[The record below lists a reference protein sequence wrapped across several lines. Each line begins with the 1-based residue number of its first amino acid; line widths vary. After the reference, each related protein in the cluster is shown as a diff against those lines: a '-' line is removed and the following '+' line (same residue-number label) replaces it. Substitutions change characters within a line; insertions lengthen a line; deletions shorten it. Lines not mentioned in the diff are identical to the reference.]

1 MKSKILKMI
10 LPLVALAVTAG
21 SATLMSFGEKK
32 SAQTNLHWYSRNPAT
47 GVYSY
52 DRQATAPT
60 NPCEGED
67 EVCAKGFTSMQ
78 ANPNLINDNTPSQQT
93 LFRAE

>member
-32 SAQTNLHWYSRNPAT
+32 SAQTDLHWYSRNPDT

-52 DRQATAPT
+52 DREGSAPT
-60 NPCEGED
+60 NPCEGD
-67 EVCAKGFTSMQ
+67 EVVCAKGFTSMQ